1 MFPIDRDKLYGQ
13 TSLVISVF
21 SMDIDCLRQIY
32 LAYMLYHNLSPCYKL
47 KLLKEMISI
56 LIAIT

>member
-32 LAYMLYHNLSPCYKL
+32 LAYMLYHNLSHFYKL

-56 LIAIT
+56 FNAIT

>member
-1 MFPIDRDKLYGQ
+1 MSYGQ

-32 LAYMLYHNLSPCYKL
+32 LAYMLYHNLSHFYKL

-56 LIAIT
+56 FNAIT